1 VDLNTLKPVWAID
14 TLDNIDATPALDV
27 ESDTSIALYTGNTIL
42 NRTKKGTVC
51 TIRRVNALTGETEWT
66 YDVPN
71 VAYQKKQDVGCYA
84 SPVVGQ
90 NSISDLVFFT
100 VANGKNGSSII
111 ALEKATGKLV
121 WENAMESN
129 SVSSPVAVYN
139 ENGDAW
145 ILQAEQSGLIHLMNA
160 RTGEVL
166 DSLQLTADDAEAVLE
181 IKASPAVY
189 GNLMLIGTTGTK
201 AGGVYC
207 IKID

>member
-1 VDLNTLKPVWAID
+1 
-14 TLDNIDATPALDV
+14 
-27 ESDTSIALYTGNTIL
+27 
-42 NRTKKGTVC
+42 
-51 TIRRVNALTGETEWT
+51 
-66 YDVPN
+66 
-71 VAYQKKQDVGCYA
+71 
-84 SPVVGQ
+84 
-90 NSISDLVFFT
+90 
-100 VANGKNGSSII
+100 
-111 ALEKATGKLV
+111 
-121 WENAMESN
+121 
-129 SVSSPVAVYN
+129 VYN